1 MADAE
6 ILQGEIEA
14 LQEAVLSTDQRIDEI
29 TEEPTTD
36 TGDLTQQCLGRI
48 EATLQQVSSCLE
60 RLEQRSQEQMTAI
73 SSQVEEAT
81 MAAEA
86 AAVMAAESALVAAE
100 NTAEEA
106 GSNEVIEVEP
116 APPPPSEEKD
126 ESKSR
131 SPSLWERLLG
141 SK

>member
-14 LQEAVLSTDQRIDEI
+14 LQEAVLSTDERLDQMEGQPA
-29 TEEPTTD
+29 TSE
-36 TGDLTQQCLGRI
+36 GDLTQQCLGRI

-73 SSQVEEAT
+73 SDQVEEAT

-86 AAVMAAESALVAAE
+86 AAVMSAGSALAVAE
-100 NTAEEA
+100 NQAEEA
-106 GSNEVIEVEP
+106 DTSEVIEVEP
-116 APPPPSEEKD
+116 APPPPTEEKE
-126 ESKSR
+126 ESRSR
-131 SPSLWERLLG
+131 SPSFLERLLG
-141 SK
+141 GK

>member
-1 MADAE
+1 MDTE
-6 ILQGEIEA
+6 LLQGEIQA
-14 LQEAVLSTDQRIDEI
+14 LQEAVLSTDERVDEM
-29 TEEPTTD
+29 ESQPATD

-60 RLEQRSQEQMTAI
+60 RMEQRSQEQMTAI

-86 AAVMAAESALVAAE
+86 AAVMSLESALAVAE
-100 NTAEEA
+100 SSAEEA

-116 APPPPSEEKD
+116 APPPPPPEE

-131 SPSLWERLLG
+131 SPSFLERLLG
-141 SK
+141 GR